1 EFGGNTIIVI
11 GIKSYANQ
19 ISIAIIV
26 PVPDKG
32 VHCFGMFILTINPY
46 INIFMVIENLHSGPR
61 GRKYPFKGNYLG
73 KLFGP
78 VPFVPPYILVQF
90 TIYPWPFP
98 SQLRNII
105 FPFVGI
111 LERNYFL
118 PF

>member
-1 EFGGNTIIVI
+1 
-11 GIKSYANQ
+11 
-19 ISIAIIV
+19 
-26 PVPDKG
+26 
-32 VHCFGMFILTINPY
+32 MFILTINPY

-118 PF
+118 PFLLGPRYGMENKEKQKRIILHKLFGRLWA